1 MTGRLMKHSSK
12 CSCEGNFLDGE
23 INSNNKNG
31 NALISG
37 RFVCIDTERLHG
49 GREEIREI
57 KWE

>member
-1 MTGRLMKHSSK
+1 MRIFYDYNIVLKT
-12 CSCEGNFLDGE
+12 EDGE

-37 RFVCIDTERLHG
+37 RFVCIGTERLHG